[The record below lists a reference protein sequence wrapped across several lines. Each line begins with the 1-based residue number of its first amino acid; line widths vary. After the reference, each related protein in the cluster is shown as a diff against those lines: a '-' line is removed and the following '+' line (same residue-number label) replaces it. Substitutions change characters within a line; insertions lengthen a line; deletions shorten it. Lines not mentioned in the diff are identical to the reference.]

1 MTDIVHEIIAR
12 AKQRI
17 AEAYGL
23 PDEVADLL
31 GLVEA
36 EVKREF
42 GGDELYIHR
51 PERDD
56 ARTREAVK
64 LDYLAN
70 KPIKK
75 ITAEHGVSRA
85 TLYRYIKR

>member
-31 GLVEA
+31 GMVEA

-42 GGDELYIHR
+42 GGDELYIR
-51 PERDD
+51 KPERDD
-56 ARTREAVK
+56 ARTREAVRR
-64 LDYLAN
+64 DYLAN
-70 KPIKK
+70 QPIES
-75 ITAEHGVSRA
+75 ITARHGVSRA